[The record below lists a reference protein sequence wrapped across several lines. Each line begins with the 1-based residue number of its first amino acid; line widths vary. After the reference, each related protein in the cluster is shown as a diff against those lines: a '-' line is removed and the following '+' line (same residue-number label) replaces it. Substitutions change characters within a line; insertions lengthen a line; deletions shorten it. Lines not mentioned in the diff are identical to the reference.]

1 MSTWTILLV
10 WSLIELHHC
19 KLRLVEG
26 GVHSNLVVVDVLYL
40 NDRSMATFFSVGEH
54 LRHSKDALAE
64 VALADWVRAFDGLV
78 ANLILLEDTCATA
91 FAANVHKVAI
101 VELVGAQKQ
110 LVVGQLV
117 ETLLVVAL
125 ESDLVEVLLLEFV

>member
-10 WSLIELHHC
+10 WSLIELKQC
-19 KLRLVEG
+19 ELRLVEG
-26 GVHSNLVVVDVLYL
+26 SVHGNFVVVDVFYL
-40 NDRSMATFFSVGEH
+40 NDRSVAAFFSVGEH
-54 LRHSKDALAE
+54 LRNSKDALAE
-64 VALADWVRAFDGLV
+64 VALADWIRAFNGLV
-78 ANLILLEDTCATA
+78 TNLVLLEDTRATA
-91 FAANVHKVAI
+91 FAANVHEVAV

-110 LVVGQLV
+110 LVVGQLI